1 MVGGALRCCAARTAA
16 GGRMTW
22 AHDDLAKD
30 LAAHLRGASDRLV
43 WTDMQLGPAGSPRPD
58 VYTVPCSFA
67 RFQPVAYECKI
78 SVADF
83 RRDVTAGKWTSYLRF
98 AAGVIFAAPAGL
110 LKKEDIPAGCG
121 LIVRGPDGW
130 RSLKGPTLKNV
141 ENLPRDAW
149 IKLIIDGMGRLAD
162 QNHEQL
168 RAGLCNEWTLEKKL
182 RARLGDVVADA
193 VRDQLHA
200 ERRLKT
206 ATERLENLAAEA
218 ENERRLILDRA
229 KQHAERDAALIDSA
243 RIELARA
250 LGLPAGAGAWEIAS
264 ACKQAARRVSIDSE
278 VKRLRQQIE
287 RIQAAIEAA
296 AEPLPHIAREVV

>member
-1 MVGGALRCCAARTAA
+1 MSWT
-16 GGRMTW
+16 
-22 AHDDLAKD
+22 HDDLAKD

-141 ENLPRDAW
+141 DNLPRDAW

-162 QNHEQL
+162 QSYEQL

-193 VRDQLHA
+193 VRDQLDA
-200 ERRLKT
+200 ERRLKD
-206 ATERLENLAAEA
+206 ATERLENLAEEA

-229 KQHAERDAALIDSA
+229 KKHAEQDAAQIDSA

-250 LGLPAGAGAWEIAS
+250 LGLPASAGAWEIAS
-264 ACKQAARRVSIDSE
+264 ACKQAVRRVSIDAE
-278 VKRLRQQIE
+278 VKRLRQQLE
-287 RIQAAIEAA
+287 RIQAAIESAG
-296 AEPLPHIAREVV
+296 EPLPHIAREVA

>member
-1 MVGGALRCCAARTAA
+1 
-16 GGRMTW
+16 MTW

-30 LAAHLRGASDRLV
+30 LAAHLRGTSDRLV

-130 RSLKGPTLKNV
+130 RSLKGPTLKNM

-149 IKLIIDGMGRLAD
+149 IKLIIDGMARLAD

-206 ATERLENLAAEA
+206 ATERLENLAEEA

-229 KQHAERDAALIDSA
+229 KEHAQRDAAQVDGA
-243 RIELARA
+243 RIELARV
-250 LGLPAGAGAWEIAS
+250 LGLPASAGAWEIAS
-264 ACKQAARRVSIDSE
+264 ACKQAARRVSVDPE
-278 VKRLRQQIE
+278 VKRLRQQLE
-287 RIQAAIEAA
+287 RIQVAIESA
-296 AEPLPHIAREVV
+296 AEPLPHIAREVA

>member
-1 MVGGALRCCAARTAA
+1 
-16 GGRMTW
+16 MTW

-30 LAAHLRGASDRLV
+30 LAAHLRGASNRLI
-43 WTDMQLGPAGSPRPD
+43 WTDMQLGPSGSPRPD
-58 VYTVPCSFA
+58 VYSVPCSFS
-67 RFQPVAYECKI
+67 RFQPIAYECKV

-83 RRDVTAGKWTSYLRF
+83 RRDVTTGKWTSYLRF
-98 AAGVIFAAPAGL
+98 AAGVIFAAPAGI

-130 RSLKGPTLKNV
+130 RSLKGPTLKNM

-149 IKLIIDGMGRLAD
+149 IKLIIDGMARLAD

-206 ATERLENLAAEA
+206 ATERFENLAEEA
-218 ENERRLILDRA
+218 EKERRLILDRA
-229 KQHAERDAALIDSA
+229 KEHAERDAAQIDSA

-250 LGLPAGAGAWEIAS
+250 LGLQPSAGAWEIAS
-264 ACKQAARRVSIDSE
+264 ACKEAARRLSTDAE
-278 VKRLRQQIE
+278 VKRLRQLIE
-287 RIQAAIEAA
+287 RIQIAIGTA
-296 AEPLPHIAREVV
+296 AEPLPHIAQEAA

>member
-1 MVGGALRCCAARTAA
+1 
-16 GGRMTW
+16 MTW

-141 ENLPRDAW
+141 DNLPRDAW
-149 IKLIIDGMGRLAD
+149 IKLIIDGMARLA
-162 QNHEQL
+162 NTNLEQVRVGLHSEWSIEKTL
-168 RAGLCNEWTLEKKL
+168 RN
-182 RARLGDVVADA
+182 RLGNIVADA
-193 VRDQLHA
+193 MRDRLHA
-200 ERRLKT
+200 ERRLKL
-206 ATERLENLAAEA
+206 ATERLQGLAEEA
-218 ENERRLILDRA
+218 ESERRLILDRA
-229 KQHAERDAALIDSA
+229 KEDAHRDAAQVDGA

-250 LGLPAGAGAWEIAS
+250 LGLAESAS
-264 ACKQAARRVSIDSE
+264 AAHIARACREAARRLSVEPE
-278 VKRLRQQIE
+278 VKRLRQQLE
-287 RIQAAIEAA
+287 RIQIAIGTAV
-296 AEPLPHIAREVV
+296 EPLPHIAREVV

>member
-1 MVGGALRCCAARTAA
+1 MS
-16 GGRMTW
+16 W

-110 LKKEDIPAGCG
+110 LKKEDVPAGCG

-130 RSLKGPTLKNV
+130 RSLKGPTLNNM

-149 IKLIIDGMGRLAD
+149 IKLIIDGMARLAD

-206 ATERLENLAAEA
+206 ATERLENLAEEA

-229 KQHAERDAALIDSA
+229 KEHAQRDAAQVDAA
-243 RIELARA
+243 RIELARV
-250 LGLPAGAGAWEIAS
+250 LGLPASAGAWEIAS
-264 ACKQAARRVSIDSE
+264 ACKQAARRLSTDPEIR
-278 VKRLRQQIE
+278 RLRQQLE
-287 RIQAAIEAA
+287 RIQAAIESA
-296 AEPLPHIAREVV
+296 AEPLPHIAREVA

>member
-1 MVGGALRCCAARTAA
+1 
-16 GGRMTW
+16 MTW

-83 RRDVTAGKWTSYLRF
+83 RRDATAGKWTSYLRF

-141 ENLPRDAW
+141 DNLPRDAW

-162 QNHEQL
+162 QSYEQL

-193 VRDQLHA
+193 VRDRLNA
-200 ERRLKT
+200 ERRLKS
-206 ATERLENLAAEA
+206 ATERLENLAEEA

-229 KQHAERDAALIDSA
+229 RQHAERDAAQIDGA
-243 RIELARA
+243 RIELAHA
-250 LGLPAGAGAWEIAS
+250 LGLPASAGAWQIAS
-264 ACKQAARRVSIDSE
+264 ACKQAARRVGIDSE
-278 VKRLRQQIE
+278 VKRLRQQLE
-287 RIQAAIEAA
+287 RIQAAIESA
-296 AEPLPHIAREVV
+296 AEPLPHIAREVA

>member
-1 MVGGALRCCAARTAA
+1 MN
-16 GGRMTW
+16 W
-22 AHDDLAKD
+22 NHDDLARD

-130 RSLKGPTLKNV
+130 RSLKGPTLKNM

-149 IKLIIDGMGRLAD
+149 IKLIIDGMARLAD

-206 ATERLENLAAEA
+206 ATERLENLAEEA

-229 KQHAERDAALIDSA
+229 KEHAQRDAAQVDAA
-243 RIELARA
+243 RIELARV
-250 LGLPAGAGAWEIAS
+250 LGLPASAGAWEIAS
-264 ACKQAARRVSIDSE
+264 ACKQAARRVSVDPE
-278 VKRLRQQIE
+278 VMRLRQQLE
-287 RIQAAIEAA
+287 RIQVAIESAG
-296 AEPLPHIAREVV
+296 EPLPHIAREVS

>member
-1 MVGGALRCCAARTAA
+1 MS
-16 GGRMTW
+16 W
-22 AHDDLAKD
+22 NHDDLARD

-110 LKKEDIPAGCG
+110 LKKEDIPTGCG

-162 QNHEQL
+162 QSYEQL

-193 VRDQLHA
+193 VRDRLNA
-200 ERRLKT
+200 ERRLKD
-206 ATERLENLAAEA
+206 ATERLENLAEEA

-229 KQHAERDAALIDSA
+229 KQHAQRDAAQIDSA
-243 RIELARA
+243 RVELARA
-250 LGLPAGAGAWEIAS
+250 LGLPESAGAWQIAS
-264 ACKQAARRVSIDSE
+264 ACKQAARRVCLDSE
-278 VKRLRQQIE
+278 VKRLRQQLE
-287 RIQAAIEAA
+287 RIQAAIESA
-296 AEPLPHIAREVV
+296 AEPLPHIAQEVT

>member
-1 MVGGALRCCAARTAA
+1 
-16 GGRMTW
+16 MTW

-141 ENLPRDAW
+141 DNLPRDAW

-162 QNHEQL
+162 QSYEQL

-182 RARLGDVVADA
+182 RARLGDVVANA
-193 VRDQLHA
+193 VRDRLNA
-200 ERRLKT
+200 ERRLKD
-206 ATERLENLAAEA
+206 ATERLENLAEEA

-229 KQHAERDAALIDSA
+229 KEHAQRDAAQIDSA

-250 LGLPAGAGAWEIAS
+250 LGLPANAGAWEIAS
-264 ACKQAARRVSIDSE
+264 ACKQAVRRVSIDSE
-278 VKRLRQQIE
+278 VKRLRQQLE

-296 AEPLPHIAREVV
+296 AEPLPHIAREVA

>member
-1 MVGGALRCCAARTAA
+1 
-16 GGRMTW
+16 MTW

-30 LAAHLRGASDRLV
+30 LAAYLRGASDRLV

-130 RSLKGPTLKNV
+130 RSLKGPTLKNM

-149 IKLIIDGMGRLAD
+149 IKLIIDGMARLAD
-162 QNHEQL
+162 QNHELL

-200 ERRLKT
+200 ERRLKA

-250 LGLPAGAGAWEIAS
+250 LGLSASAGAWEIAS
-264 ACKQAARRVSIDSE
+264 ACKQAVRRVSIDSE
-278 VKRLRQQIE
+278 VKRLRQQLE
-287 RIQAAIEAA
+287 RIQTAIESA
-296 AEPLPHIAREVV
+296 AEPLPHIAREVT

>member
-1 MVGGALRCCAARTAA
+1 
-16 GGRMTW
+16 MTW

-110 LKKEDIPAGCG
+110 LKKEDVPAGCG

-130 RSLKGPTLKNV
+130 RSLKGPTLKNM

-149 IKLIIDGMGRLAD
+149 IKLIIDGMARLAD
-162 QNHEQL
+162 QSCEQL

-193 VRDQLHA
+193 VRDRLNA
-200 ERRLKT
+200 VRRLKA
-206 ATERLENLAAEA
+206 ATERLENLAEEA

-229 KQHAERDAALIDSA
+229 KQHAERDAAQIDGA
-243 RIELARA
+243 RIELAHA
-250 LGLPAGAGAWEIAS
+250 LGLPASAGAWQIAS
-264 ACKQAARRVSIDSE
+264 ACKQAARRVCLDSE
-278 VKRLRQQIE
+278 VKRLRQQLE

-296 AEPLPHIAREVV
+296 AEPLPHIAREAV

>member
-1 MVGGALRCCAARTAA
+1 MN
-16 GGRMTW
+16 W

-141 ENLPRDAW
+141 DNLPRDAW
-149 IKLIIDGMGRLAD
+149 IKLIIDGMAWLAD
-162 QNHEQL
+162 QSHEQL
-168 RAGLCNEWTLEKKL
+168 HAGLCNEWTLEKKL
-182 RARLGDVVADA
+182 RARLGNIVADA

-200 ERRLKT
+200 ESRLKT
-206 ATERLENLAAEA
+206 ATERLESLAEEA
-218 ENERRLILDRA
+218 ERERRLILDRA
-229 KQHAERDAALIDSA
+229 KEHAQRDAAQIDGA
-243 RIELARA
+243 RIELARV
-250 LGLPAGAGAWEIAS
+250 LGLPASAGAWEIAS
-264 ACKQAARRVSIDSE
+264 ACKQAARRVSVDPE
-278 VKRLRQQIE
+278 VKRLRQQLE
-287 RIQAAIEAA
+287 RIQVAIESA
-296 AEPLPHIAREVV
+296 AEPLPHIAREVA

>member
-1 MVGGALRCCAARTAA
+1 MN
-16 GGRMTW
+16 W
-22 AHDDLAKD
+22 AHDDLATD

-130 RSLKGPTLKNV
+130 RSLKGPTLKNM

-149 IKLIIDGMGRLAD
+149 IKLIIDGMTRLAD
-162 QNHEQL
+162 QGHEQL

-206 ATERLENLAAEA
+206 ATERLENLAEEA

-229 KQHAERDAALIDSA
+229 KEHAQRDAAQVDGA
-243 RIELARA
+243 RLELARA
-250 LGLPAGAGAWEIAS
+250 LGLPASAGAWEIAS
-264 ACKQAARRVSIDSE
+264 ACKQAARRVCLDSE
-278 VKRLRQQIE
+278 VKRLRQQLE
-287 RIQAAIEAA
+287 RIQAAIESAG
-296 AEPLPHIAREVV
+296 EPLPHIAREVA

>member
-1 MVGGALRCCAARTAA
+1 
-16 GGRMTW
+16 MTW

-43 WTDMQLGPAGSPRPD
+43 WTDMQLGPVGSPRPD

-130 RSLKGPTLKNV
+130 RSLKGPTLKNM

-149 IKLIIDGMGRLAD
+149 IKLIIDGMARLAE
-162 QNHEQL
+162 QGREQL

-182 RARLGDVVADA
+182 RARLGDLVADA
-193 VRDQLHA
+193 VRDQLNA
-200 ERRLKT
+200 ERRLKA
-206 ATERLENLAAEA
+206 ATERLENLAEEA

-229 KQHAERDAALIDSA
+229 KEHAQRDAAQIDSA
-243 RIELARA
+243 RGELARA
-250 LGLPAGAGAWEIAS
+250 LGLPASAGAWEIAS
-264 ACKQAARRVSIDSE
+264 ACKQAVRRVSIDSE
-278 VKRLRQQIE
+278 VNRLRQQLE
-287 RIQAAIEAA
+287 RIQVAIESA
-296 AEPLPHIAREVV
+296 AEPLPHIAREGA

>member
-1 MVGGALRCCAARTAA
+1 MNWT
-16 GGRMTW
+16 
-22 AHDDLAKD
+22 HNDLAKD

-130 RSLKGPTLKNV
+130 RSLKGPTLKNM

-149 IKLIIDGMGRLAD
+149 IKLIIDGMARLAD

-206 ATERLENLAAEA
+206 ATERLENLAEEA

-229 KQHAERDAALIDSA
+229 KEHAQRDAAQVDAA
-243 RIELARA
+243 RIELARV
-250 LGLPAGAGAWEIAS
+250 LGLPASAGAWEIAS
-264 ACKQAARRVSIDSE
+264 ACKQAARRLSTDPEIR
-278 VKRLRQQIE
+278 RLRQQLE
-287 RIQAAIEAA
+287 RIQAAIESA
-296 AEPLPHIAREVV
+296 AEPLPHIAREVA

>member
-1 MVGGALRCCAARTAA
+1 
-16 GGRMTW
+16 MTW

-141 ENLPRDAW
+141 DNLPRDAW
-149 IKLIIDGMGRLAD
+149 IKLIIDGMARLAD
-162 QNHEQL
+162 QGHEQL

-182 RARLGDVVADA
+182 RARLGAVVADA
-193 VRDQLHA
+193 VRDQVRA
-200 ERRLKT
+200 ERRLKD
-206 ATERLENLAAEA
+206 ATERLENLAEEA

-229 KQHAERDAALIDSA
+229 KEHAQRDAAQIDSA

-250 LGLPAGAGAWEIAS
+250 LGVPAGAGAWEIAS
-264 ACKQAARRVSIDSE
+264 ACKQAVRRVSIDSE
-278 VKRLRQQIE
+278 VKRLRQQLE
-287 RIQAAIEAA
+287 RIQAAIESA
-296 AEPLPHIAREVV
+296 AEPLPHIAREGA

>member
-1 MVGGALRCCAARTAA
+1 
-16 GGRMTW
+16 MTW

-30 LAAHLRGASDRLV
+30 LAAHLRGASNRLI
-43 WTDMQLGPAGSPRPD
+43 WTDMQLGPSGSPRPD
-58 VYTVPCSFA
+58 VYSVPCSFS
-67 RFQPVAYECKI
+67 RFQPIAYECKV

-83 RRDVTAGKWTSYLRF
+83 RRDVTTGKWTSYLRF
-98 AAGVIFAAPAGL
+98 AAGVIFAAPAGI

-130 RSLKGPTLKNV
+130 RSLKGPTLKNM

-149 IKLIIDGMGRLAD
+149 IKLIIDGMARLAD
-162 QNHEQL
+162 QGREQL

-182 RARLGDVVADA
+182 RARLGDIVADA

-206 ATERLENLAAEA
+206 ATERLENLAEEA

-229 KQHAERDAALIDSA
+229 KEHAQRDAAQIDSA

-250 LGLPAGAGAWEIAS
+250 LGLPVSAGAWEIAS
-264 ACKQAARRVSIDSE
+264 ACKQAARRVSVDPE
-278 VKRLRQQIE
+278 VKRLRQQLE
-287 RIQAAIEAA
+287 RIQVAIESG
-296 AEPLPHIAREVV
+296 AEPLPHIAREVA

>member
-1 MVGGALRCCAARTAA
+1 MN
-16 GGRMTW
+16 W
-22 AHDDLAKD
+22 KHDDLARD

-130 RSLKGPTLKNV
+130 RSLKGPTLKNM

-149 IKLIIDGMGRLAD
+149 IKLIIDGMARLAD
-162 QNHEQL
+162 QGREQL
-168 RAGLCNEWTLEKKL
+168 RAGLCNEWTLEKKV

-200 ERRLKT
+200 ERRLKV
-206 ATERLENLAAEA
+206 ATERLESLAEEA
-218 ENERRLILDRA
+218 EKERRLILDRA
-229 KQHAERDAALIDSA
+229 KEHAQRDAMQIDSA
-243 RIELARA
+243 RGELARA
-250 LGLPAGAGAWEIAS
+250 LGLPASAGAWEIAS
-264 ACKQAARRVSIDSE
+264 ACKQAARRVSVDPE
-278 VKRLRQQIE
+278 VKRLRQQLE
-287 RIQAAIEAA
+287 RIQVAIESA
-296 AEPLPHIAREVV
+296 AEPLPHIAREVT

>member
-1 MVGGALRCCAARTAA
+1 MN
-16 GGRMTW
+16 W
-22 AHDDLAKD
+22 NHDDLARD
-30 LAAHLRGASDRLV
+30 LAEHLRGASDRLV

-58 VYTVPCSFA
+58 VYSVPCSFT
-67 RFQPVAYECKI
+67 RFQPIAYECKI

-130 RSLKGPTLKNV
+130 RSLKGPTLKNM

-149 IKLIIDGMGRLAD
+149 VKLIIDGMARLA
-162 QNHEQL
+162 NHAHEQL
-168 RAGLCNEWTLEKKL
+168 RTGLCNEWTLEKKL
-182 RARLGDVVADA
+182 RARLGNVVADA
-193 VRDQLHA
+193 VRDQQHA

-206 ATERLENLAAEA
+206 ATDRLESLADEA
-218 ENERRLILDRA
+218 ERERRLILDRA
-229 KQHAERDAALIDSA
+229 KEHAERDAAQVDGA

-250 LGLPAGAGAWEIAS
+250 LGLSESAGAWEIAS
-264 ACKQAARRVSIDSE
+264 ACKEAARRLSTDAE
-278 VKRLRQQIE
+278 VKRLRHQLE
-287 RIQAAIEAA
+287 RIQNAIGTAV
-296 AEPLPHIAREVV
+296 EPLPHIAREAA

>member
-1 MVGGALRCCAARTAA
+1 MN
-16 GGRMTW
+16 W
-22 AHDDLAKD
+22 NHDDLARD

-110 LKKEDIPAGCG
+110 LKKEDVPAGCG

-130 RSLKGPTLKNV
+130 RSLKGPTLKNM

-149 IKLIIDGMGRLAD
+149 IKLIIDGMARLAD

-206 ATERLENLAAEA
+206 ATERLENLAEEA

-229 KQHAERDAALIDSA
+229 KEHAERDALQIDSA
-243 RIELARA
+243 RGELARA
-250 LGLPAGAGAWEIAS
+250 LGLPASAGAWEIAS
-264 ACKQAARRVSIDSE
+264 ACKQAARRLSIDPE
-278 VKRLRQQIE
+278 IKRLHHQLE
-287 RIQAAIEAA
+287 RIQVAIESA
-296 AEPLPHIAREVV
+296 AEPLPHIAREVA

>member
-1 MVGGALRCCAARTAA
+1 
-16 GGRMTW
+16 
-22 AHDDLAKD
+22 
-30 LAAHLRGASDRLV
+30 
-43 WTDMQLGPAGSPRPD
+43 MQLGPAGSPRPD

-110 LKKEDIPAGCG
+110 LKKEDIPTGCG

-141 ENLPRDAW
+141 DNLPRDAW

-162 QNHEQL
+162 QNYEQL
-168 RAGLCNEWTLEKKL
+168 RAGLCNEWTLAKKL

-193 VRDQLHA
+193 VRDQLDA
-200 ERRLKT
+200 ERRLKA
-206 ATERLENLAAEA
+206 ATERLENLAEEA

-229 KQHAERDAALIDSA
+229 KQHAERDAAQIDSA

-250 LGLPAGAGAWEIAS
+250 LGLPESAGAWEIAS
-264 ACKQAARRVSIDSE
+264 ACKQAARRVCLDFE
-278 VKRLRQQIE
+278 VKRLRQQLE
-287 RIQAAIEAA
+287 RIQAAIESA
-296 AEPLPHIAREVV
+296 AEPLPHIAREGA

>member
-1 MVGGALRCCAARTAA
+1 
-16 GGRMTW
+16 MTW

-130 RSLKGPTLKNV
+130 RSLKGPTLKNM

-149 IKLIIDGMGRLAD
+149 IKLIIDGMARLAD
-162 QNHEQL
+162 QGHEQL
-168 RAGLCNEWTLEKKL
+168 RAGLCNEWTLEKRL
-182 RARLGDVVADA
+182 RARLGNVVADA

-206 ATERLENLAAEA
+206 ATERLENLAEEA
-218 ENERRLILDRA
+218 EKERRLILDRA
-229 KQHAERDAALIDSA
+229 KEHAERDAMQIDSA
-243 RIELARA
+243 RGELARA
-250 LGLPAGAGAWEIAS
+250 LGLPASAGAWEIAS
-264 ACKQAARRVSIDSE
+264 ACKQAARRVSVDPE
-278 VKRLRQQIE
+278 VKRLRQQLE
-287 RIQAAIEAA
+287 RIQVAIESA
-296 AEPLPHIAREVV
+296 AEPLPHIARESA

>member
-1 MVGGALRCCAARTAA
+1 
-16 GGRMTW
+16 MTW

-130 RSLKGPTLKNV
+130 RSLKGPTLKNM

-149 IKLIIDGMGRLAD
+149 IKLIIDGMARLAD
-162 QNHEQL
+162 QSYEQL

-193 VRDQLHA
+193 VRDRLNA
-200 ERRLKT
+200 ERRLKA
-206 ATERLENLAAEA
+206 ATERLENLAEEA

-229 KQHAERDAALIDSA
+229 KQHAERDAAQIDGA
-243 RIELARA
+243 RIELAHA
-250 LGLPAGAGAWEIAS
+250 LGLPASAGAWQIAS
-264 ACKQAARRVSIDSE
+264 ACKQAARRVGIDSE
-278 VKRLRQQIE
+278 VKRLRQQLE
-287 RIQAAIEAA
+287 RIQAAIESA
-296 AEPLPHIAREVV
+296 AEPLPHIAREVT

>member
-1 MVGGALRCCAARTAA
+1 
-16 GGRMTW
+16 MTW

-130 RSLKGPTLKNV
+130 RSLKGPTLKNM

-149 IKLIIDGMGRLAD
+149 IKLIIDGMARLAD

-206 ATERLENLAAEA
+206 ATERLENLAEEA

-229 KQHAERDAALIDSA
+229 KEHAQRDAAQVDGA
-243 RIELARA
+243 RLELARA
-250 LGLPAGAGAWEIAS
+250 LGLPASAGAWEIAS
-264 ACKQAARRVSIDSE
+264 ACKQAARRVSVDPE
-278 VKRLRQQIE
+278 VKRLRQQLE
-287 RIQAAIEAA
+287 RIQVAIESA
-296 AEPLPHIAREVV
+296 AEPLPHIARESA

>member
-1 MVGGALRCCAARTAA
+1 
-16 GGRMTW
+16 MTW
-22 AHDDLAKD
+22 VHDDLARD
-30 LAAHLRGASDRLV
+30 LAAHLRGASDRLI

-98 AAGVIFAAPAGL
+98 AAGVIFAVPAGL
-110 LKKEDIPAGCG
+110 LKKDDIPAGCG

-130 RSLKGPTLKNV
+130 RSVKGPTLKNM

-149 IKLIIDGMGRLAD
+149 VKLIIDGMARLAD

-182 RARLGDVVADA
+182 RARLGHVVADA
-193 VRDQLHA
+193 VRDRLHA
-200 ERRLKT
+200 ERRLKA
-206 ATERLENLAAEA
+206 ATERLENLAEEA

-229 KQHAERDAALIDSA
+229 KEHAERDAAQVDSA
-243 RIELARA
+243 RIELTRA
-250 LGLPAGAGAWEIAS
+250 LGLPDSAAAWEIAS
-264 ACKQAARRVSIDSE
+264 ACKEAARRLSTDAE
-278 VKRLRQQIE
+278 VKRLRQHLE
-287 RIQAAIEAA
+287 RIQIAIGKAV
-296 AEPLPHIAREVV
+296 EPLPHIAQEVA

>member
-1 MVGGALRCCAARTAA
+1 MN
-16 GGRMTW
+16 W

-30 LAAHLRGASDRLV
+30 LATHLRGASDRLV

-130 RSLKGPTLKNV
+130 RSLKGPTLKNM

-149 IKLIIDGMGRLAD
+149 IKLIIDGMARLAD

-193 VRDQLHA
+193 VRDQLNA

-206 ATERLENLAAEA
+206 ATERLENLAEEA

-229 KQHAERDAALIDSA
+229 KEHAQRDGLQIDSA
-243 RIELARA
+243 RGELARA
-250 LGLPAGAGAWEIAS
+250 LGLPASAGAWEIAS
-264 ACKQAARRVSIDSE
+264 ACKQAARRVSVDPE
-278 VKRLRQQIE
+278 VKRLRQQLE
-287 RIQAAIEAA
+287 RIQVAIESA
-296 AEPLPHIAREVV
+296 AEPLPHIAREVA

>member
-1 MVGGALRCCAARTAA
+1 
-16 GGRMTW
+16 MTW

-130 RSLKGPTLKNV
+130 RSLKGPTLKNM

-149 IKLIIDGMGRLAD
+149 IKLIIDGMARLAD

-206 ATERLENLAAEA
+206 ATERLENLAEEA

-229 KQHAERDAALIDSA
+229 KEHAQRDAAQVDGA
-243 RIELARA
+243 RLELARA
-250 LGLPAGAGAWEIAS
+250 LGLPASAGAWEIAS
-264 ACKQAARRVSIDSE
+264 ACKQAARRLSTDPEIR
-278 VKRLRQQIE
+278 RLRQQLE
-287 RIQAAIEAA
+287 RIQAAIESA
-296 AEPLPHIAREVV
+296 AEPLPHIAREVA

>member
-1 MVGGALRCCAARTAA
+1 MS
-16 GGRMTW
+16 W
-22 AHDDLAKD
+22 NHDDLARD

-67 RFQPVAYECKI
+67 RFRPVAYECKI

-141 ENLPRDAW
+141 DNLPRDAW

-162 QNHEQL
+162 QSYEQL
-168 RAGLCNEWTLEKKL
+168 RAGLCNEWTIEKKI

-193 VRDQLHA
+193 VRDQLNA
-200 ERRLKT
+200 ERRLKD
-206 ATERLENLAAEA
+206 ATERLENLAEEA

-229 KQHAERDAALIDSA
+229 KQHAERDAAQIDSA

-250 LGLPAGAGAWEIAS
+250 LGLPESAGAWEIAS
-264 ACKQAARRVSIDSE
+264 ACKQAARRVCLDFE
-278 VKRLRQQIE
+278 VKRLRQQLE
-287 RIQAAIEAA
+287 RIQAAIESA
-296 AEPLPHIAREVV
+296 AEPLPHIAREGA

>member
-1 MVGGALRCCAARTAA
+1 MN
-16 GGRMTW
+16 W
-22 AHDDLAKD
+22 NHDDLARD
-30 LAAHLRGASDRLV
+30 LAAHLRGASDRLI

-98 AAGVIFAAPAGL
+98 AAGVTFAAPAGL

-141 ENLPRDAW
+141 DNLPRDAW

-162 QNHEQL
+162 QSYEQL
-168 RAGLCNEWTLEKKL
+168 RTGLCNEWTLEKKL

-193 VRDQLHA
+193 VRDQLNA
-200 ERRLKT
+200 ERRLKD
-206 ATERLENLAAEA
+206 ATERLENLAEEA

-229 KQHAERDAALIDSA
+229 KQHAERDAAQIDGA
-243 RIELARA
+243 RVELAGA
-250 LGLPAGAGAWEIAS
+250 LGLPASAGAWEIAS
-264 ACKQAARRVSIDSE
+264 ACKQAARRVCLDSE
-278 VKRLRQQIE
+278 VKRLRQQLE
-287 RIQAAIEAA
+287 RIQAAIESA
-296 AEPLPHIAREVV
+296 AEPLPHIAREVA

>member
-1 MVGGALRCCAARTAA
+1 
-16 GGRMTW
+16 MTW

-130 RSLKGPTLKNV
+130 RSLKGPTLKNM

-149 IKLIIDGMGRLAD
+149 IKLIIDGMARLAD

-206 ATERLENLAAEA
+206 ATERLENLAEEA

-229 KQHAERDAALIDSA
+229 KEHAERDATQIDSA
-243 RIELARA
+243 RGELARA
-250 LGLPAGAGAWEIAS
+250 LGLPASAGAWEIAS
-264 ACKQAARRVSIDSE
+264 ACKQAARRVSVDPE
-278 VKRLRQQIE
+278 VKRLRQQLE
-287 RIQAAIEAA
+287 RIQVAIESA
-296 AEPLPHIAREVV
+296 AEPLPHIAREVA